1 MEFKG
6 IWITYDEFERV
17 KPSACTQI
25 LCTWLCTTACGLSKQ
40 SLLLQKKQPVS
51 TPEGF
56 LGPMEISQDWPGTKA
71 DWSTLNSGCCQDGVW
86 WIASGCKT
94 TKATSHQ
101 PILYSWAAS
110 KYRVYLHIWSRQPP
124 PAPPA
129 TIPHKGDQ
137 PSRGHGECLWWNPA
151 KEGSGNVGER

>member
-1 MEFKG
+1 MKSKG
-6 IWITYDEFERV
+6 WNQAHAHKYFV
-17 KPSACTQI
+17 HGYAPLHVASASNRSWCRRSSRPPPLRDSLDPWKFLRT
-25 LCTWLCTTACGLSKQ
+25 GLA
-40 SLLLQKKQPVS
+40 L
-51 TPEGF
+51 
-56 LGPMEISQDWPGTKA
+56 KA

-110 KYRVYLHIWSRQPP
+110 KYRVYLYIWSRPASGKPP

-137 PSRGHGECLWWNPA
+137 PSRGHGEFLWWIPA
-151 KEGSGNVGER
+151 KEGSGNVGAR